1 MRAWEHHSGH
11 LSVVAFLGLGM
22 WSWADADGFTAAV
35 VEHWL
40 SCDTC
45 PDREMWNVVLKLQ
58 MESLAIT
65 GLNHEG
71 LVACMVEACLS
82 QVVKIQSKTVFK
94 YKEILPSCTVCVSCL
109 Q

>member
-11 LSVVAFLGLGM
+11 QSVVAFLGLGM
-22 WSWADADGFTAAV
+22 CSWAEADGFTAAV
-35 VEHWL
+35 VEHWQL
-40 SCDTC
+40 CDTC

-71 LVACMVEACLS
+71 LTCCMYGGSLS
-82 QVVKIQSKTVFK
+82 
-94 YKEILPSCTVCVSCL
+94 EPSCENAVQNSF
-109 Q
+109 QI